1 MYTPTQ
7 GLQQTGRQQTPEGI
21 HVLANH
27 QQTSQ
32 IFHENTTGQQ
42 GTMNVTIVNQF
53 MVVAKDPEAVVRKLV
68 GFHGMSESVDIQKAL
83 QDFVPL
89 VHEEIHK
96 QELDI
101 NARREELKEDAA
113 DDSVISPN

>member
-1 MYTPTQ
+1 
-7 GLQQTGRQQTPEGI
+7 
-21 HVLANH
+21 
-27 QQTSQ
+27 
-32 IFHENTTGQQ
+32 
-42 GTMNVTIVNQF
+42 
-53 MVVAKDPEAVVRKLV
+53 
-68 GFHGMSESVDIQKAL
+68 MSESVDSIQKAL
-83 QDFVPL
+83 QGFAVPL